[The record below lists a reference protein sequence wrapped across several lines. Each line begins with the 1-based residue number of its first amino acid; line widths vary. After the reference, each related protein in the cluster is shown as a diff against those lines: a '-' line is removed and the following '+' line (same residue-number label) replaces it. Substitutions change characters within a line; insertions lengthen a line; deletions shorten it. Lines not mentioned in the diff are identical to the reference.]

1 MTHESIR
8 VVIIKEKNMKKFTAI
23 IAIMLVVAFATVI
36 FVGCGDDKVPENA
49 ESRPRYSEGFG
60 DTSGL
65 TATTPISSD
74 MSAIEMLTAGVEN
87 YYNAG
92 YMASLSEGSIDTK
105 VGAFTIVQFVQ
116 SMTIRDGS
124 ASGDYRQFSDNQSG
138 TNKSESSLP
147 IDIFIWE
154 ETSYSRTGDAETIKF
169 HNGDKSDMGAGK
181 DEKTGSY
188 TMFFKDGK
196 TFNATETKNSI
207 EEYKKAYS
215 ADPTKIWMYDLTG
228 STIIEDQCTPP
239 VQNADGDWTFTV
251 VGDPDLSTKEYQEQM
266 MYMLNGQIPGDML
279 NSFAFTTIKLN
290 VTMSPNG
297 FIKKV
302 DIQESYDMG
311 LKIGILKIT
320 VRIGL
325 NSTRYFSYK
334 ETETGLTPTDLDEYL
349 ARF

>member
-1 MTHESIR
+1 
-8 VVIIKEKNMKKFTAI
+8 MKKLTAV
-23 IAIMLVVAFATVI
+23 IAIMLVIAFAAAI
-36 FVGCGDDKVPENA
+36 FVGCGDDKVPEDA

-74 MSAIEMLTAGVEN
+74 MSAIDMLTAGVEN
-87 YYNAG
+87 YYNAD

-105 VGAFTIVQFVQ
+105 VFAFTIVQFVQ

-124 ASGDYRQFSDNQSG
+124 AGGDYRQFSDNQSG
-138 TNKSESSLP
+138 TNKDDSSLP

-154 ETSYSRTGDAETIKF
+154 ETSYEKAGSAETVKF
-169 HNGDKSDMGAGK
+169 HNGEKKNLGAGK
-181 DEKTGSY
+181 DTDGKY
-188 TMFFKDGK
+188 TMFFDEGK
-196 TFNATETKNSI
+196 TFNETATYDNMAD
-207 EEYKKAYS
+207 YKKDYS

-228 STIIEDQCTPP
+228 STIIEDQCTAP
-239 VQNADGDWTFTV
+239 VQNADGDWTFTI

-311 LKIGILKIT
+311 LKVGIFKAT
-320 VRIGL
+320 VSIGL

-334 ETETGLTPTDLDEYL
+334 ETETGLTPTDLDAYL

>member
-1 MTHESIR
+1 
-8 VVIIKEKNMKKFTAI
+8 MKKLTAV
-23 IAIMLVVAFATVI
+23 IAIMLVIAFAAAI
-36 FVGCGDDKVPENA
+36 FVGCGDDEVPEDA

-87 YYNAG
+87 YYNAD
-92 YMASLSEGSIDTK
+92 YMASLSEGSINTE
-105 VGAFTIVQFVQ
+105 VFAFTIVQFVQ

-124 ASGDYRQFSDNQSG
+124 ADGDYRQFSDNQSG

-154 ETSYSRTGDAETIKF
+154 ETSYEKAGSAETVKF
-169 HNGDKSDMGAGK
+169 HNGEKSNLGAGK
-181 DEKTGSY
+181 DADGKY
-188 TMFFKDGK
+188 TMFFDEGK
-196 TFNATETKNSI
+196 TFNETATYDNMAD
-207 EEYKKAYS
+207 YKKDYS

-228 STIIEDQCTPP
+228 STIIEDQCTAP
-239 VQNADGDWTFTV
+239 VQNANGDWTFTI

-311 LKIGILKIT
+311 LKVGIFKAT
-320 VRIGL
+320 VSIGL

>member
-1 MTHESIR
+1 
-8 VVIIKEKNMKKFTAI
+8 MKKFTAI

-215 ADPTKIWMYDLTG
+215 ADPTKIWMYNLVKDTV
-228 STIIEDQCTPP
+228 IADQCTDP
-239 VQNADGDWTFTV
+239 VKNADGDWTFTV

-334 ETETGLTPTDLDEYL
+334 DTEKGLTTTDLDKYL

>member
-1 MTHESIR
+1 
-8 VVIIKEKNMKKFTAI
+8 MKKFTAI

-154 ETSYSRTGDAETIKF
+154 ETSYSKTGDAETIKF

-207 EEYKKAYS
+207 EEYKQAYS
-215 ADPTKIWMYDLTG
+215 ADPTKIWMYDLVEDTV
-228 STIIEDQCTPP
+228 IADQCTDP
-239 VQNADGDWTFTV
+239 VKNADGDWTFTV

>member
-1 MTHESIR
+1 
-8 VVIIKEKNMKKFTAI
+8 MKKLTAV
-23 IAIMLVVAFATVI
+23 IAIMLVIAFAAAI
-36 FVGCGDDKVPENA
+36 FVGCGDDEVPEDA

-124 ASGDYRQFSDNQSG
+124 AGGDYRQFSDNQSG

-154 ETSYSRTGDAETIKF
+154 ETSYEKAGSAETVKF
-169 HNGDKSDMGAGK
+169 HNGEKSNLGAGK
-181 DEKTGSY
+181 DADGKY
-188 TMFFKDGK
+188 TMFFDEGK
-196 TFNATETKNSI
+196 TFNETATYDNMAD
-207 EEYKKAYS
+207 YKKAYS

-228 STIIEDQCTPP
+228 STIIEDQCTAP
-239 VQNADGDWTFTV
+239 VQNADGDWTFTI

-279 NSFAFTTIKLN
+279 NTFAFTTIKLN

-320 VRIGL
+320 VSIGL
-325 NSTRYFSYK
+325 NSTRHFSYK
-334 ETETGLTPTDLDEYL
+334 ETETGLTPTDLDAYL

>member
-1 MTHESIR
+1 
-8 VVIIKEKNMKKFTAI
+8 MKKFTAI

-36 FVGCGDDKVPENA
+36 FVGCGDDKVPESA
-49 ESRPRYSEGFG
+49 ESRPRYTEDFG

-124 ASGDYRQFSDNQSG
+124 AGGDYRQFSDNQSG

-154 ETSYSRTGDAETIKF
+154 ETSYEKAGSAETIKF
-169 HNGDKSDMGAGK
+169 HNGEKKNLGAGK
-181 DEKTGSY
+181 DANGKY
-188 TMFFKDGK
+188 TMFFDEGK
-196 TFNATETKNSI
+196 TFNETASYDNMAD
-207 EEYKKAYS
+207 YKKAYS

-228 STIIEDQCTPP
+228 STIIEDQCTAP
-239 VQNADGDWTFTV
+239 VQNADGDWTFTI

-320 VRIGL
+320 VSIGL

-334 ETETGLTPTDLDEYL
+334 DTEKGLTPTDLDEYL

>member
-1 MTHESIR
+1 MTRESIR

-36 FVGCGDDKVPENA
+36 FVGCGDDKVPESA
-49 ESRPRYSEGFG
+49 ESRPRYTEGFG
-60 DTSGL
+60 DTAGL
-65 TATTPISSD
+65 TPTVQINGD
-74 MSAIEMLTAGVEN
+74 MSAIDMLVAGVTN
-87 YYNAG
+87 YYGAD
-92 YMASLSEGSIDTK
+92 YMASLSEGTIDTK
-105 VGAFTIVQFVQ
+105 FGGFTIVQFVQ
-116 SMTIRDGS
+116 SMTIRDGN
-124 ASGDYRQFSDNQSG
+124 ANGDYRQFSDNQSG
-138 TNKSESSLP
+138 TNKGESSLP

-169 HNGDKSDMGAGK
+169 HNGNKSDIGAGK
-181 DEKTGSY
+181 DENTGNY

-215 ADPTKIWMYDLTG
+215 ADPTKIWMYDLVEDTV
-228 STIIEDQCTPP
+228 IADQCTDP
-239 VQNADGDWTFTV
+239 VQNADGDWTFTI
-251 VGDPDLSTKEYQEQM
+251 VGDPDLSTKDYQEQM

-290 VTMSPNG
+290 VTMSANG

-302 DIQESYDMG
+302 EIQESYDMG
-311 LKIGILKIT
+311 LKILFFNAT
-320 VRIGL
+320 VSIGL

-334 ETETGLTPTDLDEYL
+334 DTEKGLTPTDLDEYL